1 MTTEE
6 QRHVIRSIVEDP
18 RPTYRQRVQALA
30 LAAENVL
37 EPPAVSSACALAL
50 EKGLICDMAEGHAP
64 YRPRYTLPDYAHA
77 FVRGSSF
84 LELAPP
90 TTFDDALTFLL
101 AIYANVPSI
110 TGYPVWFGEID
121 RLLEPFAGELDDAEL
136 RFHLRRFWVLL
147 DRMFPD
153 ASAHANLGPA
163 DGRVAAPCSEGA
175 SPRLASGPKP
185 HAQGRPEPD
194 P

>member
-1 MTTEE
+1 M
-6 QRHVIRSIVEDP
+6 
-18 RPTYRQRVQALA
+18 
-30 LAAENVL
+30 
-37 EPPAVSSACALAL
+37 
-50 EKGLICDMAEGHAP
+50 
-64 YRPRYTLPDYAHA
+64 
-77 FVRGSSF
+77 
-84 LELAPP
+84 
-90 TTFDDALTFLL
+90 

-153 ASAHANLGPA
+153 VFAHANLGPA
-163 DGRVAAPCSEGA
+163 DGRVARAALQGA